1 MSDCDHTIDAMFIGL
16 IRPVET
22 RTREVRGEGIG
33 AILEQL
39 EAPPGWEL
47 TQAHMGRRPGTTE
60 FFTVGQ
66 FARRDEPTEIEADDI
81 DTLRGKVP
89 EGHQLLCIIQR

>member
-1 MSDCDHTIDAMFIGL
+1 MFIGL
-16 IRPVET
+16 IRPVVT
-22 RTREVRGEGIG
+22 NTREVRGEGIA
-33 AILEQL
+33 AIHEHL
-39 EAPPGWEL
+39 EAPAGWEL
-47 TQAHMGRRPGTTE
+47 TQAHMGRQPGTTE

-89 EGHQLLCIIQR
+89 DGHQLLAIIQR